1 MDIEAFLL
9 CDAATDTHG
18 KLNVLGAFDNI
29 FVKQLPAKHATC
41 AIAAR
46 IRFTKSEQ
54 GEHKIK
60 INVVNQD
67 GEKIVPTLDGKIGVR
82 IPDHTESVAV
92 NLVLNL
98 HQLEFKSIGRYSI
111 DLSMDDKHIASLPL
125 NVRQHPQKQN

>member
-1 MDIEAFLL
+1 MEIEAFLL

-18 KLNVLGAFDNI
+18 KLNILGAFDNI
-29 FVKQLPAKHATC
+29 FVKQLPTKHPAC

-46 IRFTKSEQ
+46 IRFTRSEQ

-82 IPDHTESVAV
+82 IPDQTESIAV

-98 HQLEFKSIGRYSI
+98 HQLQFKDTGRYSI
-111 DLSMDDKHIASLPL
+111 DLALDDQHLASLPL
-125 NVRQHPQKQN
+125 NVRQPPQQK

>member
-18 KLNVLGAFDNI
+18 KLNVLGAFDSI
-29 FVKQLPAKHATC
+29 FVKQLPTKHASC

-46 IRFTKSEQ
+46 IRFAKSEQ

-60 INVVNQD
+60 LNVVNQD

-82 IPDHTESVAV
+82 IQPDADSIAI

-98 HQLEFKSIGRYSI
+98 HQMELKDVGRYSI
-111 DLSMDDKHIASLPL
+111 DLALNDKHLASLPL
-125 NVRQHPQKQN
+125 NVRHHPQQK

>member
-29 FVKQLPAKHATC
+29 FVKQLPAKHPTC

-82 IPDHTESVAV
+82 IPDQTESVAV

-98 HQLEFKSIGRYSI
+98 HQMEFKKLGRYSI
-111 DLSMDDKHIASLPL
+111 DLIINDQHLASLPL
-125 NVRQHPQKQN
+125 NVRQPPQQK

>member
-29 FVKQLPAKHATC
+29 FVKQLPTKHPTC

-82 IPDHTESVAV
+82 IPDQTESIAV

-98 HQLEFKSIGRYSI
+98 HQLQFK
-111 DLSMDDKHIASLPL
+111 
-125 NVRQHPQKQN
+125 KQFV